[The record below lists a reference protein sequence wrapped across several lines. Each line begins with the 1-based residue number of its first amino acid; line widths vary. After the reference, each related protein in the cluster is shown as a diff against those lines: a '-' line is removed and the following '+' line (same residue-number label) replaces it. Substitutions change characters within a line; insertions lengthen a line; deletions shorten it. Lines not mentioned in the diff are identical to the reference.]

1 MNECSVVKQLTYASF
16 GKNFLQ
22 GGDAPV
28 NRTIVPPIATEGGSG
43 GDDGKD
49 EEIIES
55 EEQQQ
60 TLDVR
65 HNETGA
71 DDEEDAAVSM
81 DVEEKDGE

>member
-1 MNECSVVKQLTYASF
+1 MNECSVVKQLTHASF

-28 NRTIVPPIATEGGSG
+28 NRTIVPPIATEGWSG

-55 EEQQQ
+55 E
-60 TLDVR
+60 
-65 HNETGA
+65 
-71 DDEEDAAVSM
+71 
-81 DVEEKDGE
+81 